1 MIICKKHVAIYRK
14 ISETIFIYHIADTQT
29 QYNRL
34 FYQNGRNKMQKS
46 SDSGAQEQKQL
57 ELHEQ
62 LTKVEQ
68 LRESGI
74 ADIPAKAAS
83 AKLRFSLK
91 G

>member
-1 MIICKKHVAIYRK
+1 
-14 ISETIFIYHIADTQT
+14 
-29 QYNRL
+29 
-34 FYQNGRNKMQKS
+34 MQKS

-57 ELHEQ
+57 ELYEQ

-74 ADIPAKAAS
+74 ADIPSKAAS
-83 AKLRFSLK
+83 AKLRSSLK

>member
-1 MIICKKHVAIYRK
+1 
-14 ISETIFIYHIADTQT
+14 
-29 QYNRL
+29 
-34 FYQNGRNKMQKS
+34 MQKS
-46 SDSGAQEQKQL
+46 SDSGAQEQK
-57 ELHEQ
+57 Q

-83 AKLRFSLK
+83 AKLRSSLK

>member
-1 MIICKKHVAIYRK
+1 
-14 ISETIFIYHIADTQT
+14 
-29 QYNRL
+29 
-34 FYQNGRNKMQKS
+34 MQKS
-46 SDSGAQEQKQL
+46 SDSGAQEQKHL

-83 AKLRFSLK
+83 AKLRSSLK